1 MKLDLKRPKYI
12 IPLIILPFIFI
23 FYYAYQSTFS
33 KDKETPINSPQLQE
47 QIGDVSPEVKNSPLT
62 DKLNAYRELYRR
74 GDGYT
79 AVNQL
84 QDDKVGDF
92 RFDEMYNDKEKRQ
105 LDSIKDRLKQQS
117 LIHSVNANSIKKDE
131 ELDRVLGSLVSPKSV
146 PERKNLGSKEEQ
158 DPMLLFRRQME
169 FADSLA
175 KANDPEEKAAKLEQ
189 QRLELAKKEEADRP
203 LLRVRKADAAESV
216 FNTVRDNQQESFIQA
231 IVDENVTGYVDS
243 RLRIR
248 LMDDLLV
255 GTNLIK
261 KGTFLY
267 AKISGFTGQRVLL
280 NITSI
285 MQGNKI
291 FPVKLDLYDNDGLQ
305 GLYVP
310 SSAFREFSRELG
322 ANSSQGISIQ
332 QGDNQNQLVMGV
344 IQRMF
349 QSTTTA
355 VSRYIRK
362 NRAKIK
368 YNTMVYLIDP
378 QTLRENQKQFK

>member
-12 IPLIILPFIFI
+12 IPIIALPFICI
-23 FYYAYQSTFS
+23 FFYVYQSAFS
-33 KDKETPINSPQLQE
+33 KESAVKDNGPQLKE
-47 QIGDVSPEVKNSPLT
+47 QISEVSPEVKNKALT
-62 DKLNAYRELYRR
+62 DKLNAYREMYRR

-84 QDDKVGDF
+84 QEDKVDGF
-92 RFDEMYNDKEKRQ
+92 RFDEMYNDKEKRK
-105 LDSIKDRLKQQS
+105 LDSIRDKLKQES
-117 LIHSVNANSIKKDE
+117 LISVNASKPVHGNED
-131 ELDRVLGSLVSPKSV
+131 LDRVLGFLVPKTH
-146 PERKNLGSKEEQ
+146 PESRKEPKRKEE

-175 KANDPEEKAAKLEQ
+175 KANDPEERAAREER
-189 QRLELAKKEEADRP
+189 QRIEMAKKAEAEMP
-203 LLRVRKADAAESV
+203 LLKVRKADDTQSV
-216 FNTVRDNQQESFIQA
+216 FNTVRDNPNDSFIQA
-231 IVDENVTGYVDS
+231 IIDENMTGYVDS

-255 GTNLIK
+255 GSNLIQ
-261 KGTFLY
+261 KGSYLY

-280 NITSI
+280 SISSI
-285 MQGNKI
+285 MQGGKI
-291 FPVKLDLYDNDGLQ
+291 LPIKLDLYDSDGLQ

-310 SSAFREFSRELG
+310 ASAFREFSKELG
-322 ANSSQGISIQ
+322 ANSSQGMSIQ
-332 QGDNQNQLVMGV
+332 PGENQSQIIMGV

-368 YNTMVYLIDP
+368 YNTLVYLIDP
-378 QTLRENQKQFK
+378 QTLRENQKQYK

>member
-12 IPLIILPFIFI
+12 IPLIALPFICI
-23 FYYAYQSTFS
+23 FFYVYQSAFS
-33 KDKETPINSPQLQE
+33 KESAVKDNGPQLKE
-47 QIGDVSPEVKNSPLT
+47 HISEVSPEVKNKALT
-62 DKLNAYRELYRR
+62 DKLNAYREMYRR

-84 QDDKVGDF
+84 QEDKVDGF
-92 RFDEMYNDKEKRQ
+92 RFDEMYNDKEKRK
-105 LDSIKDRLKQQS
+105 LDSIRDKLKQES
-117 LIHSVNANSIKKDE
+117 LISVDAPKAVHGNED
-131 ELDRVLGSLVSPKSV
+131 LDRVLGSLVPKTY
-146 PERKNLGSKEEQ
+146 PEPRKEPKRTDE

-175 KANDPEEKAAKLEQ
+175 KANDPEERAAREER
-189 QRLELAKKEEADRP
+189 QRIEIAKKAEAEMP
-203 LLRVRKADAAESV
+203 LLKVRKADDSESV
-216 FNTVRDNQQESFIQA
+216 FNTVRDNPNDSFIQA
-231 IVDENVTGYVDS
+231 IIDENITGYVDS

-255 GTNLIK
+255 GSNLIH
-261 KGTFLY
+261 KGTYLY
-267 AKISGFTGQRVLL
+267 AKISGFTGQRALL
-280 NITSI
+280 SITSI
-285 MQGNKI
+285 MQGGKI
-291 FPVKLDLYDNDGLQ
+291 LPVKLDLYDNDGLQ

-310 SSAFREFSRELG
+310 ASAFREFSKELG

-332 QGDNQNQLVMGV
+332 GGENQSQIIMGV

-368 YNTMVYLIDP
+368 YNTLVYLIDP
-378 QTLRENQKQFK
+378 QALRENQKQYK

>member
-1 MKLDLKRPKYI
+1 MKLDLKRPRYI
-12 IPLIILPFIFI
+12 IPLIALPFILI
-23 FYYAYQSTFS
+23 FFYAYQSAFS
-33 KDKETPINSPQLQE
+33 KDKVTSDDNAKLQE
-47 QIGDVSPEVKNSPLT
+47 QISDVSPEVKNKALT

-84 QDDKVGDF
+84 QEEKVDGF
-92 RFDEMYNDKEKRQ
+92 RFDEMYNDKEKRK
-105 LDSIKDRLKQQS
+105 LDSIRDKLKQES
-117 LIHSVNANSIKKDE
+117 LTAQTKAKTLQGNED
-131 ELDRVLGSLVSPKSV
+131 LDRVLSSLVSRSQSAP
-146 PERKNLGSKEEQ
+146 RKEPAKAEE

-175 KANDPEEKAAKLEQ
+175 KANDPEEKAAREEREQ
-189 QRLELAKKEEADRP
+189 MEKMKKAEADMP
-203 LLRVRKADAAESV
+203 LLKVKKADMAESV
-216 FNTVRDNQQESFIQA
+216 FNTVKDNQQESFIQA
-231 IVDENVTGYVDS
+231 IVDENISGYVDS

-255 GTNLIK
+255 GTNLVR
-261 KGTFLY
+261 KGTYLY
-267 AKISGFTGQRVLL
+267 AKISGFSGQRVHLS
-280 NITSI
+280 ITSI
-285 MQGNKI
+285 MQGGKI
-291 FPVKLDLYDNDGLQ
+291 LPVKLDLYDNDGLQ

-322 ANSSQGISIQ
+322 ASSSQGISIQ
-332 QGDNQNQLVMGV
+332 QGGNQNQLMMGV

-368 YNTMVYLIDP
+368 YNTLVYLIDP
-378 QTLRENQKQFK
+378 QTLRDNQKQYK

>member
-1 MKLDLKRPKYI
+1 MKLDLKRPRYI
-12 IPLIILPFIFI
+12 IPLIALPFICI
-23 FYYAYQSTFS
+23 FFYVYQSTFS
-33 KDKETPINSPQLQE
+33 KESAVKDNEPQLKE
-47 QIGDVSPEVKNSPLT
+47 NISEVSPEVKNKALT
-62 DKLNAYRELYRR
+62 DKLNAYREMYRR

-84 QDDKVGDF
+84 QEDKVDGF
-92 RFDEMYNDKEKRQ
+92 RFDEMYNDKEKRK
-105 LDSIKDRLKQQS
+105 LDSIKDKLKQES
-117 LIHSVNANSIKKDE
+117 LISVDAPKAMHRNED
-131 ELDRVLGSLVSPKSV
+131 LDRVLSSLVPKSNAE
-146 PERKNLGSKEEQ
+146 PRKEPKRTAE

-175 KANDPEEKAAKLEQ
+175 KANDPEERAAREER
-189 QRLELAKKEEADRP
+189 QRIEIAKKAEADMP
-203 LLRVRKADAAESV
+203 LLKVRKAVDTESV
-216 FNTVRDNQQESFIQA
+216 FNTVRDNPNDSFIQA
-231 IVDENVTGYVDS
+231 IIDENMTGYVDS

-255 GTNLIK
+255 GSNLIH
-261 KGTFLY
+261 KGTYLY

-285 MQGNKI
+285 MQGGKI
-291 FPVKLDLYDNDGLQ
+291 LPVKLDLYDNDGLQ

-310 SSAFREFSRELG
+310 ASAFREFSKELG

-332 QGDNQNQLVMGV
+332 GGENQSQIIMGV

-368 YNTMVYLIDP
+368 YNTLVYLIDP
-378 QTLRENQKQFK
+378 QTLRENQKQYK

>member
-12 IPLIILPFIFI
+12 IPIIALPFICI
-23 FYYAYQSTFS
+23 FFYVYQSTFS
-33 KDKETPINSPQLQE
+33 KESAVKDNGPQLKE
-47 QIGDVSPEVKNSPLT
+47 HISEVSPEVKNKALT
-62 DKLNAYRELYRR
+62 DKLNAYREMYRR

-84 QDDKVGDF
+84 QEDKVDGF
-92 RFDEMYNDKEKRQ
+92 RFDEMYNDKEKRK
-105 LDSIKDRLKQQS
+105 LDSIRDKLKQES
-117 LIHSVNANSIKKDE
+117 LISVDAPKAVHGNED
-131 ELDRVLGSLVSPKSV
+131 LDRVLGSPVPKSN
-146 PERKNLGSKEEQ
+146 PESRKEPKRKEE

-175 KANDPEEKAAKLEQ
+175 KVNDPEERAARAER
-189 QRLELAKKEEADRP
+189 QRIEMAKKAEAEMP
-203 LLRVRKADAAESV
+203 LLKVRKADDTESV
-216 FNTVRDNQQESFIQA
+216 FNTVRDNPNDSFIQA
-231 IVDENVTGYVDS
+231 MIDENITGYVDS

-255 GTNLIK
+255 GSNLIH
-261 KGTFLY
+261 KGTYLY

-280 NITSI
+280 SITSI
-285 MQGNKI
+285 MQGGKI
-291 FPVKLDLYDNDGLQ
+291 LPVKLDLYDNDGLQ

-310 SSAFREFSRELG
+310 ASAFREFSKELG

-332 QGDNQNQLVMGV
+332 GGENQNQVIMGV

-368 YNTMVYLIDP
+368 YNTLVYLIDP
-378 QTLRENQKQFK
+378 QALRENQKQYK

>member
-12 IPLIILPFIFI
+12 IPLIALPFICLF
-23 FYYAYQSTFS
+23 FYVYQSAFS
-33 KDKETPINSPQLQE
+33 KESAVKDNEPQLKE
-47 QIGDVSPEVKNSPLT
+47 QISEVSPEVKNKALT
-62 DKLNAYRELYRR
+62 DKLNAYREMYRR

-84 QDDKVGDF
+84 QEDKVDGF
-92 RFDEMYNDKEKRQ
+92 RFDEMYNDKEKRK
-105 LDSIKDRLKQQS
+105 LDSIRDKLKQES
-117 LIHSVNANSIKKDE
+117 LISVNAPRAVHGNED
-131 ELDRVLGSLVSPKSV
+131 LDRVLSSLVPKTY
-146 PERKNLGSKEEQ
+146 PAPRKEPKKTDE

-175 KANDPEEKAAKLEQ
+175 KANDPEERAAREER
-189 QRLELAKKEEADRP
+189 QRIEIAKKAEADMP
-203 LLRVRKADAAESV
+203 LLKVRKADDTESV
-216 FNTVRDNQQESFIQA
+216 FNTVRDNPNDSFIQA
-231 IVDENVTGYVDS
+231 IIDENITGYVDS

-255 GTNLIK
+255 GSNLIH
-261 KGTFLY
+261 KGTYLY

-280 NITSI
+280 SITSI
-285 MQGNKI
+285 MQGGKI
-291 FPVKLDLYDNDGLQ
+291 LPVKLDLYDNDGLQ

-310 SSAFREFSRELG
+310 ASAFREFSKELG

-332 QGDNQNQLVMGV
+332 GGENQSQIIMGV

-368 YNTMVYLIDP
+368 YNTLVYLIDP
-378 QTLRENQKQFK
+378 QALRENQKQYK

>member
-1 MKLDLKRPKYI
+1 MKLDLKRPRYI
-12 IPLIILPFIFI
+12 IPLIVLPFILI
-23 FYYAYQSTFS
+23 FFYAYQSAFS
-33 KDKETPINSPQLQE
+33 KDKVTDDNQAQLQE
-47 QIGDVSPEVKNSPLT
+47 QMSDVSPEVKNKALT

-84 QDDKVGDF
+84 QEEKVDGF
-92 RFDEMYNDKEKRQ
+92 RFDEMYNDKEKRK
-105 LDSIKDRLKQQS
+105 LDSIRDKLKQES
-117 LIHSVNANSIKKDE
+117 LTTQAKAKTLQGNED
-131 ELDRVLGSLVSPKSV
+131 LDHVLSSLVPR
-146 PERKNLGSKEEQ
+146 PQPAPRKEPARADE

-175 KANDPEEKAAKLEQ
+175 KANDPEEKAAREEQ
-189 QRLELAKKEEADRP
+189 ARMEKVKKAEADMP
-203 LLRVRKADAAESV
+203 LLKVKKAEVAESV
-216 FNTVRDNQQESFIQA
+216 FNTVKDNQQESFIQA
-231 IVDENVTGYVDS
+231 IVDENITGYVDS

-255 GTNLIK
+255 GSNLVR
-261 KGTFLY
+261 KGTYLY
-267 AKISGFTGQRVLL
+267 AKISGFSGQRVLL
-280 NITSI
+280 SITSI
-285 MQGNKI
+285 MQEGKI
-291 FPVKLDLYDNDGLQ
+291 LPVKLDLYDNDGLQ

-310 SSAFREFSRELG
+310 SSAFREFSREVG

-332 QGDNQNQLVMGV
+332 QGENQNQLMMGV

-368 YNTMVYLIDP
+368 YNTLVYLIDP
-378 QTLRENQKQFK
+378 QTLRDNQKQYK

>member
-12 IPLIILPFIFI
+12 IPIIALPFICI
-23 FYYAYQSTFS
+23 FFYVYQSAFS
-33 KDKETPINSPQLQE
+33 KESAVKDNGPQLKE
-47 QIGDVSPEVKNSPLT
+47 QISEVSPEVKNKALT
-62 DKLNAYRELYRR
+62 DKLNAYREMYRR

-84 QDDKVGDF
+84 QEDKVDGF
-92 RFDEMYNDKEKRQ
+92 RFDEMYNDKEKRK
-105 LDSIKDRLKQQS
+105 LDSIRDKLKQES
-117 LIHSVNANSIKKDE
+117 LISVNASKPVHGNED
-131 ELDRVLGSLVSPKSV
+131 LDRVLGSLVPKTH
-146 PERKNLGSKEEQ
+146 PESRKEPKRKEE

-175 KANDPEEKAAKLEQ
+175 KANDPEERAAREER
-189 QRLELAKKEEADRP
+189 QRIEMAKKAEAEMP
-203 LLRVRKADAAESV
+203 LLKVRKADDTQSV
-216 FNTVRDNQQESFIQA
+216 FNTVRDNPNDSFIQA
-231 IVDENVTGYVDS
+231 IIDENMTGYVDS

-255 GTNLIK
+255 GSNLIQ
-261 KGTFLY
+261 KGSYLY

-280 NITSI
+280 SISSI
-285 MQGNKI
+285 MQGGKI
-291 FPVKLDLYDNDGLQ
+291 LPIKLDLYDSDGLQ

-310 SSAFREFSRELG
+310 ASAFREFSKELG
-322 ANSSQGISIQ
+322 ANSSQGMSIQ
-332 QGDNQNQLVMGV
+332 PGENQSQIIMGV

-368 YNTMVYLIDP
+368 YNTLVYLIDP
-378 QTLRENQKQFK
+378 QTLRENQKQYK

>member
-1 MKLDLKRPKYI
+1 MKLDLKRPRYI
-12 IPLIILPFIFI
+12 IPLIVLPFILI
-23 FYYAYQSTFS
+23 FFYAYQSAFS
-33 KDKETPINSPQLQE
+33 KDKVTSDHKVQLQE
-47 QIGDVSPEVKNSPLT
+47 QISDVSPEVKNKALT

-84 QDDKVGDF
+84 QEEKVDGF
-92 RFDEMYNDKEKRQ
+92 RFDEIYNDKEKRK
-105 LDSIKDRLKQQS
+105 LDSIRDKLKQES
-117 LIHSVNANSIKKDE
+117 LNARTGTKSFRVNEDLDSVLST
-131 ELDRVLGSLVSPKSV
+131 LVPRSQPV
-146 PERKNLGSKEEQ
+146 PRKEPVRKEE

-175 KANDPEEKAAKLEQ
+175 KANDPEEKAAREQ
-189 QRLELAKKEEADRP
+189 RERMEKVKKAEADMP
-203 LLRVRKADAAESV
+203 LLKVKKADVAESV
-216 FNTVRDNQQESFIQA
+216 FNTVKDNQQESFIQA
-231 IVDENVTGYVDS
+231 IVDENIIGYVDS

-255 GTNLIK
+255 GSNLIR
-261 KGTFLY
+261 KGTYLY
-267 AKISGFTGQRVLL
+267 AKISGFSGQRVLL
-280 NITSI
+280 SITSI
-285 MQGNKI
+285 MLGGKI
-291 FPVKLDLYDNDGLQ
+291 LPVKLDLYDNDGLQ

-332 QGDNQNQLVMGV
+332 QVENQNQLMMGV

-368 YNTMVYLIDP
+368 YNTLVYLIDP
-378 QTLRENQKQFK
+378 QTLRDNQKQYK

>member
-12 IPLIILPFIFI
+12 IPIIALPFICI
-23 FYYAYQSTFS
+23 FFYVYQSAFS
-33 KDKETPINSPQLQE
+33 KDSAVKDNGPQLKE
-47 QIGDVSPEVKNSPLT
+47 QISEVSPEVKNKALT
-62 DKLNAYRELYRR
+62 DKLNAYREMYRR

-84 QDDKVGDF
+84 QEDKVDGF
-92 RFDEMYNDKEKRQ
+92 RFDEMYNDKEKRK
-105 LDSIKDRLKQQS
+105 LDSIREKLKQES
-117 LIHSVNANSIKKDE
+117 LISVDAPKAVHGNED
-131 ELDRVLGSLVSPKSV
+131 LDRVLGSLVPKSN
-146 PERKNLGSKEEQ
+146 PESRKEPKRKEE

-175 KANDPEEKAAKLEQ
+175 KANDPEERAAREE
-189 QRLELAKKEEADRP
+189 RHRIEMAKKAEAEMP
-203 LLRVRKADAAESV
+203 LLKVRKADDTQSV
-216 FNTVRDNQQESFIQA
+216 FNTVRDNPNDSFIQA
-231 IVDENVTGYVDS
+231 IIDENMTGYVDS

-255 GTNLIK
+255 GSNLIH
-261 KGTFLY
+261 KGSYLY

-280 NITSI
+280 SITSI
-285 MQGNKI
+285 MQGGKI
-291 FPVKLDLYDNDGLQ
+291 LPIKLDLYDNDGLQ

-310 SSAFREFSRELG
+310 ASAFREFSKELG

-332 QGDNQNQLVMGV
+332 GGENQNQIIMGV

-368 YNTMVYLIDP
+368 YNTLVYLIDP
-378 QTLRENQKQFK
+378 QALRENQKQYK

>member
-1 MKLDLKRPKYI
+1 MKLDLKRPRYI
-12 IPLIILPFIFI
+12 IPLIVLPFILI
-23 FYYAYQSTFS
+23 FFYAYQSAFS
-33 KDKETPINSPQLQE
+33 KDKVTSDDNAKLQE
-47 QIGDVSPEVKNSPLT
+47 QISDVSPEVKNKALT
-62 DKLNAYRELYRR
+62 DKLNAYRDLYRR

-84 QDDKVGDF
+84 QEEKVDGF
-92 RFDEMYNDKEKRQ
+92 RFDEMYNDKEKRK
-105 LDSIKDRLKQQS
+105 LDSIRDKLKQES
-117 LIHSVNANSIKKDE
+117 LTSQAGSRTLQGNED
-131 ELDRVLGSLVSPKSV
+131 LDRVLSSLVPKSQSGS
-146 PERKNLGSKEEQ
+146 RKEPTRAEE
-158 DPMLLFRRQME
+158 DPMLLFRKQME

-175 KANDPEEKAAKLEQ
+175 KANDPEEKAAREERERMEKL
-189 QRLELAKKEEADRP
+189 KKAEADMP
-203 LLRVRKADAAESV
+203 LLKVRRANAAESV

-231 IVDENVTGYVDS
+231 IIDENITGYIDS

-255 GTNLIK
+255 GNNLVR
-261 KGTFLY
+261 KGTYLY
-267 AKISGFTGQRVLL
+267 AKISGFSGQRVLL
-280 NITSI
+280 SITSI
-285 MQGNKI
+285 MQEGKI
-291 FPVKLDLYDNDGLQ
+291 LPVKLDLYDNDGLQ

-332 QGDNQNQLVMGV
+332 QGENQKQLMMGV
-344 IQRMF
+344 VQRMF

-368 YNTMVYLIDP
+368 YNTLVYLIDP
-378 QTLRENQKQFK
+378 QTLRDNQKQYK